1 MTTVLQLFVFLGLP
15 FFAWWA
21 CKRSRILNLLSPVMV
36 VYAAGILFGNLAR
49 FGSEAEAFTH
59 KIAGVSVMLAIA
71 LLMMSADF
79 KRWLRLAPVT
89 LLGLSLAIATVV
101 ILTITLAPVFAP
113 YADNTWQVSGMMV
126 GVYTGGTAN
135 MAAIAAALDV
145 DPITFALVN
154 SSDVIIGGTYLAFL
168 FLAGGRVFGLFLS
181 PFRSAPTET
190 EPLEEAPQPT
200 VRGIAK
206 SLVLAGIALGAS
218 IALSKITPGM
228 GESLIVLGV
237 TTFGILLSFAPGVRK
252 TAGAYETGDYLLLVF
267 SGAIGS
273 LATWDKLDKA
283 EPTLFIY
290 LAVVALG
297 TVAIHALLC
306 WLCRIDR
313 DTTIITSVAA
323 LYGPPFIGPV
333 ASALGNREIVLSGIT
348 AGLVGMAL
356 ANYLGLAVAYS
367 VKALLF

>member
-1 MTTVLQLFVFLGLP
+1 
-15 FFAWWA
+15 
-21 CKRSRILNLLSPVMV
+21 
-36 VYAAGILFGNLAR
+36 
-49 FGSEAEAFTH
+49 
-59 KIAGVSVMLAIA
+59 
-71 LLMMSADF
+71 
-79 KRWLRLAPVT
+79 
-89 LLGLSLAIATVV
+89 
-101 ILTITLAPVFAP
+101 
-113 YADNTWQVSGMMV
+113 
-126 GVYTGGTAN
+126 
-135 MAAIAAALDV
+135 
-145 DPITFALVN
+145 
-154 SSDVIIGGTYLAFL
+154 
-168 FLAGGRVFGLFLS
+168 
-181 PFRSAPTET
+181 
-190 EPLEEAPQPT
+190 
-200 VRGIAK
+200 
-206 SLVLAGIALGAS
+206 
-218 IALSKITPGM
+218 M